1 MAMRRAVHR
10 SLILSQGSHSVRWR
24 RNWDGRERAKE
35 KNEEEIQARKRE
47 CEGLAV
53 LEVVFGFVVALL
65 GEAGPFGLQSSGL
78 DLGLVPIKKK
88 QRIQSRCGFLQ
99 THTHTHLDGW
109 RRAANQTALN
119 LGQSEGR

>member
-78 DLGLVPIKKK
+78 DLGLVPIKKNNEFNLDVVSYK
-88 QRIQSRCGFLQ
+88 H
-99 THTHTHLDGW
+99 THTHTWMDGDA
-109 RRAANQTALN
+109 RPTKQR
-119 LGQSEGR
+119 